1 MNASRI
7 AAVLIL
13 VLTAWLAAEAW
24 LHVAPGYNEGWLG
37 AGIAG
42 RIFLPLIIPLALAI
56 WLWRR

>member
-13 VLTAWLAAEAW
+13 GLTAWLTVEAW
-24 LHVAPGYNEGWLG
+24 SLVAPALEQSWGSR
-37 AGIAG
+37 IAG

>member
-13 VLTAWLAAEAW
+13 GLAAWLAVEAW
-24 LHVAPGYNEGWLG
+24 LLVAPVLEQSWASGM
-37 AGIAG
+37 AG
-42 RIFLPLIIPLALAI
+42 RIFVPFVIPLALAI

>member
-13 VLTAWLAAEAW
+13 GLTAWLAAEAW
-24 LHVAPGYNEGWLG
+24 LHVAPVYNEGWPG
-37 AGIAG
+37 AEMAG
-42 RIFLPLIIPLALAI
+42 RIFLPFVIPLALAI

>member
-13 VLTAWLAAEAW
+13 GLTAWLAVDTW
-24 LHVAPGYNEGWLG
+24 LLVAPVLEQSW
-37 AGIAG
+37 ASAMAG
-42 RIFLPLIIPLALAI
+42 RLFLPLIITLALAI

>member
-13 VLTAWLAAEAW
+13 GLTAWLAVAVW
-24 LHVAPGYNEGWLG
+24 LYVAPSYNEGLLG
-37 AGIAG
+37 AGLAG
-42 RIFLPLIIPLALAI
+42 RIFMPLIIPLALAI

>member
-13 VLTAWLAAEAW
+13 VLTAWLAVEAW
-24 LHVAPGYNEGWLG
+24 WLVAPVLEQSWAL
-37 AGIAG
+37 GIAG
-42 RIFLPLIIPLALAI
+42 RIFLPLIIPMALAI

>member
-13 VLTAWLAAEAW
+13 VLAAWLAVAAW
-24 LHVAPGYNEGWLG
+24 SHVAPAYNEGWLG
-37 AGIAG
+37 AGMAG
-42 RIFLPLIIPLALAI
+42 RIFLPFVIPLALAI